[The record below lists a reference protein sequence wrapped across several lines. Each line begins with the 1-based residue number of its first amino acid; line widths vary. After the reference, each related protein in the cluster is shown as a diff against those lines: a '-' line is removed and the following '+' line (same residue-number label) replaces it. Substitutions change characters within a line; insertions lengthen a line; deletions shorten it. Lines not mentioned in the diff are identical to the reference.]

1 MLLRVQPQ
9 AFSPKPAK
17 PCLWCPNIV
26 LLWLLGV
33 LQQPCDVRS
42 RLSGDWPVPPECA
55 SALRVIPKYAQLL
68 RLEAC
73 QVNKGSRS
81 DPAREIEVIQ
91 PLEVEVIQP
100 LEVEVIQPLVVHR
113 LPSEPSCWYEAAWGI
128 PFSPSEFLECAV
140 AAGHPAMLE
149 GHLPK
154 ELQDQQKCIFNPSD
168 RRASL
173 SEEQLRS
180 QAHDIQKEVLSKVT
194 SQGREIDEILKRK
207 TLDELEKGWLVGPI
221 KAEDLPI
228 HAIISKRL
236 GLRQAQGKTRLIDDF
251 SISHVNESVGAEES
265 PKPHTADVLCAT
277 ALQTMKAFPGK
288 SFVGRA
294 YDLQAAYKQVPIR
307 PSSSWAAY
315 VAHYDCDT
323 MKPSV
328 EPCPSGPPDLSSVS
342 CAFRMPSGG

>member
-1 MLLRVQPQ
+1 MPDRAPLTMLLRVQPQ

-154 ELQDQQKCIFNPSD
+154 ELQDQQKCLPRNLHHTGSKFSKHGPRGHVTLPRMRKLLRTPCT
-168 RRASL
+168 RR
-173 SEEQLRS
+173 SE
-180 QAHDIQKEVLSKVT
+180 K
-194 SQGREIDEILKRK
+194 
-207 TLDELEKGWLVGPI
+207 
-221 KAEDLPI
+221 
-228 HAIISKRL
+228 
-236 GLRQAQGKTRLIDDF
+236 F
-251 SISHVNESVGAEES
+251 
-265 PKPHTADVLCAT
+265 
-277 ALQTMKAFPGK
+277 
-288 SFVGRA
+288 
-294 YDLQAAYKQVPIR
+294 
-307 PSSSWAAY
+307 
-315 VAHYDCDT
+315 
-323 MKPSV
+323 
-328 EPCPSGPPDLSSVS
+328 
-342 CAFRMPSGG
+342 